1 MTDPADVTGRAAGP
15 DRRPVVLF
23 SCVHNAGRSV
33 AGARLTQH
41 YGGARVTVSSA
52 GSEPGNGVNPAVAQ
66 VLAERGIAIDDHT
79 PSLLTYDR
87 VAAADVVI
95 TMGCGEACPA
105 VPGKRIVDWEL
116 EDPKGKDLDTVR
128 RIVEDIDGRVR
139 ALLAAL
145 GVPVRT

>member
-1 MTDPADVTGRAAGP
+1 
-15 DRRPVVLF
+15 VVRH
-23 SCVHNAGRSV
+23 V
-33 AGARLTQH
+33 
-41 YGGARVTVSSA
+41 
-52 GSEPGNGVNPAVAQ
+52 
-66 VLAERGIAIDDHT
+66 
-79 PSLLTYDR
+79 
-87 VAAADVVI
+87 
-95 TMGCGEACPA
+95 PA